1 MTDSFKV
8 SGADDLNLLAKRLKE
23 QSGNE
28 LKKELLRGL
37 RETNKPTIGRIK
49 DSARSNL
56 PKRGG
61 LADRV
66 ARESIG
72 TRTRLTGDS
81 AGVRIQRKRGR
92 SLNEGRLR
100 HPVFGNRKVWKEQ
113 SVSKDWFDKPIED
126 DAPAIRRGL
135 QRVMEDIAAKIARSP
150 L

>member
-8 SGADDLNLLAKRLKE
+8 SGVDDLNLLARRLKE
-23 QSGNE
+23 QSGTE
-28 LKKELLRGL
+28 LKKELLRGI
-37 RETNKPTIGRIK
+37 RETNKPTIARVK
-49 DSARSNL
+49 DSARANL

-61 LADRV
+61 LAERV
-66 ARESIG
+66 ARETIG

-100 HPVFGNRKVWKEQ
+100 HPVWGNRKVWAEQ

-126 DAPAIRRGL
+126 DAPKIRAGL
-135 QRVMEDIAAKIARSP
+135 QKVMEDIAAKIARSP